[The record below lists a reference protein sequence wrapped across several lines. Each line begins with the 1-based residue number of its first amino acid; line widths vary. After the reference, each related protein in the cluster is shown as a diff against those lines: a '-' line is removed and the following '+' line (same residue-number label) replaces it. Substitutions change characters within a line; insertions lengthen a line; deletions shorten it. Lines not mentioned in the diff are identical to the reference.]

1 MRGPERGFLLLT
13 GTLGIPERK
22 PLTLSQLRI
31 LSSRVKQSDVQGLDR
46 ELMAED
52 LVALG
57 YGEDM
62 AKHIVMLL
70 SDEAILDRYLQRG
83 KKAGCVPISRVSDA
97 YPDMLRQ
104 RLGLESPGCLWIKG
118 NTEILSMPR
127 ISLVGSRDILPLNRD
142 FAWEVGLQAAKQGYT
157 LVSGNA
163 RGADKTAQT
172 ACLNNGGYV
181 ISVVADELSDKIPDE
196 HILYISENDF
206 NQSFSAQRA
215 ISRNRVIHALGE
227 KTFVAQC
234 GYQTG
239 GTWDGTVKNLS
250 HGWSPVFC
258 MNDGS
263 RASDE
268 LQQMG
273 AVGISANELQCIEQL
288 RPASISFLDT

>member
-118 NTEILSMPR
+118 KHLLFLLG
-127 ISLVGSRDILPLNRD
+127 SLRGTLPHKSSSQIWQLG
-142 FAWEVGLQAAKQGYT
+142 E
-157 LVSGNA
+157 
-163 RGADKTAQT
+163 
-172 ACLNNGGYV
+172 
-181 ISVVADELSDKIPDE
+181 DKIRNKS
-196 HILYISENDF
+196 IL
-206 NQSFSAQRA
+206 
-215 ISRNRVIHALGE
+215 
-227 KTFVAQC
+227 
-234 GYQTG
+234 
-239 GTWDGTVKNLS
+239 
-250 HGWSPVFC
+250 
-258 MNDGS
+258 
-263 RASDE
+263 
-268 LQQMG
+268 
-273 AVGISANELQCIEQL
+273 
-288 RPASISFLDT
+288 